1 MTQGSLDMRLKIQD
15 TEIQVLAKSLKIQ
28 TILADKKKMSK
39 NEINTKNKDLM
50 TSIPKQR

>member
-1 MTQGSLDMRLKIQD
+1 MTVGSLDMRLKIQD

-28 TILADKKKMSK
+28 DILTDKNKMSK
-39 NEINTKNKDLM
+39 NEIKTKNKDLM